1 VFWKS
6 TKRLWSSA
14 LVEVVVVA
22 AAEAMVVE
30 GFLEAVDNQVVKVD
44 VAVVG
49 NNSDAALEAEA
60 TVEVT
65 LEAEAAA
72 EATLAVVLDE
82 ADVLDAEENAHKKKE
97 ECKEESVA
105 ISDTEASVAE

>member
-6 TKRLWSSA
+6 IKRLWSSG

-22 AAEAMVVE
+22 AAVAAAVVIEVSIEEA
-30 GFLEAVDNQVVKVD
+30 DNQVVRAD

-60 TVEVT
+60 T
-65 LEAEAAA
+65 AEAA
-72 EATLAVVLDE
+72 VVVVLVALDE
-82 ADVLDAEENAHKKKE
+82 ATVLDAEENAHKKKE
-97 ECKEESVA
+97 YNEESVA
-105 ISDTEASVAE
+105 ISDTEASVFYCKT